1 MHYNFRMA
9 EVRKYFFCTDNLTAC
24 KIIGGIQI
32 TSNTILLII
41 SVVALTELTP
51 RGVSEPVG
59 QRENA
64 LDFVISIAQW
74 FTYSN
79 RGGNDAP
86 TRPYFLESLVAV
98 WYGLGILLAI
108 FLVVAASKRNVPMIV
123 AWMFL
128 NLIGIGWSF
137 YTLFEP
143 RAGLASEE
151 TPKARIEIFISI
163 GLGIWAELIAIG
175 ARQEVKGGP
184 LVITC
189 LESMSLWS

>member
-1 MHYNFRMA
+1 MA

-32 TSNTILLII
+32 ASNTILLFI
-41 SVVALTELTP
+41 SVVALID
-51 RGVSEPVG
+51 RGVSEPA
-59 QRENA
+59 RENP
-64 LDFVISIAQW
+64 LDFVITIAQW

-86 TRPYFLESLVAV
+86 TKPYFLESLVAV

-108 FLVVAASKRNVPMIV
+108 YLVIAASKRNVPMIT

-163 GLGIWAELIAIG
+163 GLGVWAELIAIG
-175 ARQEVKGGP
+175 ATQEVKSEKN
-184 LVITC
+184 IA
-189 LESMSLWS
+189 